1 MPGSQHAIGKGCKTL
16 RRTLPPV
23 TAIVLLFLLFPP
35 TLAADDMS
43 GSDTVAI
50 RQAHLAWTAL
60 DKEYEFSTAI
70 TYCTTLF
77 GSDTTEMS
85 RLLAEFRKQET
96 RIKDTATSTEVDALI
111 EDMRN
116 TTSQFREETLSV
128 MTNGQGKWDVLE
140 SQILDAKNNNP
151 YILQKKEQY
160 WAIRTKAQLAAFDTW
175 VREGQER
182 LDILKAQGYDTTTA
196 QRSLDV
202 FASKKPTVTA
212 AFAAKSETSIR
223 SANQLIQPLS
233 QDFIQKLAEVQEQVP
248 DTIRFQF
255 FIEQGNRATALCDK
269 ANAELIPILLDIDD
283 AEAAVKKTKNDL
295 TTAQRMLNTGSLEN
309 TKTPLRLVQKDL
321 TDLAQMYRDIA
332 STMDLGSELNT
343 ELNTLALRLDNTADQ
358 MRDAL

>member
-1 MPGSQHAIGKGCKTL
+1 MPGLQHTIRRGCKPW
-16 RRTLPPV
+16 RRTLLPV
-23 TAIVLLFLLFPP
+23 TAVIFLSLLLLPV
-35 TLAADDMS
+35 TAVDDGS

-60 DKEYEFSTAI
+60 DKEYDFSTAVM
-70 TYCTTLF
+70 YCNTLY

-85 RLLAEFRKQET
+85 RLLAEFRKQEA

-111 EDMRN
+111 EEMRN
-116 TTSQFREETLSV
+116 TTGQFREETFSV
-128 MTNGQGKWDVLE
+128 MTKGQGKWDVLE

-175 VREGQER
+175 VREAQER
-182 LDILKAQGYDTTTA
+182 LDILKAQGYDTTKA

-202 FASKKPTVTA
+202 FASNKPAVSA
-212 AFAAKSETSIR
+212 ALASKSETSVK

-233 QDFIQKLAEVQEQVP
+233 QDFIQKLAEVHEQVP

-255 FIEQGNRATALCDK
+255 FIDQGNRATALCDK

-283 AEAAVKKTKNDL
+283 AEALVKKTRTDL
-295 TTAQRMLNTGSLEN
+295 TSAQRMLNTGSLEN

-321 TDLAQMYRDIA
+321 SDLAQAYRDIA
-332 STMDLGSELNT
+332 STMDLGKDLNT

>member
-1 MPGSQHAIGKGCKTL
+1 MSGPQHAIGRGYNTW
-16 RRTLPPV
+16 RRTLLPIS
-23 TAIVLLFLLFPP
+23 AIVLLFLLFPP

-60 DKEYEFSTAI
+60 DKEYELSPAVM
-70 TYCTTLF
+70 YCNTLY
-77 GSDTTEMS
+77 GSDTTEMI
-85 RLLAEFRKQET
+85 RLLAEFRKQEA
-96 RIKDTATSTEVDALI
+96 RIKDTATSTEVDAVI
-111 EDMRN
+111 EEMRN
-116 TTSQFREETLSV
+116 TTGQFREETFSV
-128 MTNGQGKWDVLE
+128 MTKGQGKWDVLE

-151 YILQKKEQY
+151 YILQKKDQY
-160 WAIRTKAQLAAFDTW
+160 WTIRTKAQLAAYDTW

-182 LDILKAQGYDTTTA
+182 LDILKVQGYDTTMA

-202 FASKKPTVTA
+202 FASKKPVVSA

-223 SANQLIQPLS
+223 SVNQLIQPLS

-255 FIEQGNRATALCDK
+255 FIDQGYRATASCDK

-283 AEAAVKKTKNDL
+283 TEALVKKTKNDL
-295 TTAQRMLNTGSLEN
+295 TNAQRMLNTGSLEN

-321 TDLAQMYRDIA
+321 SDLAQVYRDIA
-332 STMDLGSELNT
+332 STMDLGTELNS
-343 ELNTLALRLDNTADQ
+343 ELNTLALRLVNTADQ

>member
-1 MPGSQHAIGKGCKTL
+1 MPGQQHAIGRRCQGWRWTL
-16 RRTLPPV
+16 LTV
-23 TAIVLLFLLFPP
+23 SAIALLSLLFLPAG
-35 TLAADDMS
+35 AAD
-43 GSDTVAI
+43 GEISDTVAI

-60 DKEYEFSTAI
+60 DKEYDLAI
-70 TYCTTLF
+70 AVKYCDTLY
-77 GSDTTEMS
+77 GSDTTRMN
-85 RLLAEFRKQET
+85 RLLADFRKQET

-111 EDMRN
+111 EEMRN
-116 TTSQFREETLSV
+116 TTGQFTEEALSV
-128 MTNGQGKWDVLE
+128 MAKGQGKWDVLE
-140 SQILDAKNNNP
+140 SQILDVKTNNP

-160 WAIRTKAQLAAFDTW
+160 WTIRTKAQLAAFDTW

-202 FASKKPTVTA
+202 FASRKPAVSA
-212 AFAAKSETSIR
+212 AFASKSETSIR
-223 SANQLIQPLS
+223 SVNQQIQPLS

-255 FIEQGNRATALCDK
+255 FIDQGYRATALCDK

-283 AEAAVKKTKNDL
+283 AEALVKKTKNDL
-295 TTAQRMLNTGSLEN
+295 TNAQRMLNTGSLQN

-321 TDLAQMYRDIA
+321 SDLAQVYRDIA
-332 STMDLGSELNT
+332 SSMDLGTELNT
-343 ELNTLALRLDNTADQ
+343 ELNTLALRLYNTADQ

>member
-1 MPGSQHAIGKGCKTL
+1 MIL
-16 RRTLPPV
+16 LPV
-23 TAIVLLFLLFPP
+23 TAIFFLSLLLLPV
-35 TLAADDMS
+35 TAADDAS
-43 GSDTVAI
+43 NSDTVAI

-60 DKEYEFSTAI
+60 DKEYDLSTAVM
-70 TYCTTLF
+70 YCNTLY
-77 GSDTTEMS
+77 GSDITEMS

-96 RIKDTATSTEVDALI
+96 RIKDTATSTEVDVLI
-111 EDMRN
+111 EEMRN
-116 TTSQFREETLSV
+116 TTSRFREETFSV
-128 MTNGQGKWDVLE
+128 MIKGQGKWDVLE

-175 VREGQER
+175 AGEGQER

-202 FASKKPTVTA
+202 FASKKSAVSA
-212 AFAAKSETSIR
+212 VFAAKSEISIR
-223 SANQLIQPLS
+223 SVNQQIQPFS
-233 QDFIQKLAEVQEQVP
+233 QDFIRKLAEVQEQVP
-248 DTIRFQF
+248 DTVRFQF
-255 FIEQGNRATALCDK
+255 FIDQGFRATALCDK

-283 AEAAVKKTKNDL
+283 SEALVKKTKNDL
-295 TTAQRMLNTGSLEN
+295 TNAQRMLNTGSLEN

-321 TDLAQMYRDIA
+321 SDLAQMYRDIA
-332 STMDLGSELNT
+332 STMDLGKELND

>member
-1 MPGSQHAIGKGCKTL
+1 MPGHQHAILRGYPVWRSTL
-16 RRTLPPV
+16 LPFTV
-23 TAIVLLFLLFPP
+23 FFLLSLMFLP
-35 TLAADDMS
+35 AAANDGS
-43 GSDTVAI
+43 ISDTVAI

-70 TYCTTLF
+70 MYCNTLY
-77 GSDTTEMS
+77 GSDTAEMS

-111 EDMRN
+111 DDMRN
-116 TTSQFREETLSV
+116 TTRQFRDETFSV
-128 MTNGQGKWDVLE
+128 MTKGQGKWDVLE

-151 YILQKKEQY
+151 YIVQKKDQY
-160 WAIRTKAQLAAFDTW
+160 WTVRTTAQLAAFDTW
-175 VREGQER
+175 VREGQDR
-182 LDILKAQGYDTTTA
+182 LDVLKAQGFDTTTA

-202 FASKKPTVTA
+202 FASRKPAVNA
-212 AFAAKSETSIR
+212 ALAAKSETSVR

-233 QDFIQKLAEVQEQVP
+233 QDFIQKLTEVQEQVP
-248 DTIRFQF
+248 DTVRFQF
-255 FIEQGNRATALCDK
+255 FIDQGYRATALCDK

-283 AEAAVKKTKNDL
+283 AEALVKKTKNDL
-295 TTAQRMLNTGSLEN
+295 TNAQRMLNTGSLEN

-321 TDLAQMYRDIA
+321 SDLAQVYRDIA
-332 STMDLGSELNT
+332 STMDLGTELNA

>member
-1 MPGSQHAIGKGCKTL
+1 MPGQQHVIGRGCKTW
-16 RRTLPPV
+16 RRTLRPVIAIIFLSLLFLPV
-23 TAIVLLFLLFPP
+23 TA
-35 TLAADDMS
+35 ADDGS
-43 GSDTVAI
+43 SSDTVAI

-60 DKEYEFSTAI
+60 DKEYDFSTAVM
-70 TYCTTLF
+70 YCNTLY

-116 TTSQFREETLSV
+116 TTGRFREETFSV
-128 MTNGQGKWDVLE
+128 MTKGQGKWDVLE

-151 YILQKKEQY
+151 YLLQKKDQY
-160 WAIRTKAQLAAFDTW
+160 WTTRTKAQLAAFDTW

-182 LDILKAQGYDTTTA
+182 LDILKAQGYDTTTT

-202 FASKKPTVTA
+202 FASKKPTVSA

-233 QDFIQKLAEVQEQVP
+233 QDFIQELAEVQEQVP

-255 FIEQGNRATALCDK
+255 LIDQAYRATALCDK
-269 ANAELIPILLDIDD
+269 ANAELLPILLDIDNTV
-283 AEAAVKKTKNDL
+283 ALVKKTKSDL
-295 TTAQRMLNTGSLEN
+295 TNAQRMLNTGSLEN

-321 TDLAQMYRDIA
+321 SDLAQVYRDIA
-332 STMDLGSELNT
+332 STMDLGTELNSELNT
-343 ELNTLALRLDNTADQ
+343 IALRLDNTADQ